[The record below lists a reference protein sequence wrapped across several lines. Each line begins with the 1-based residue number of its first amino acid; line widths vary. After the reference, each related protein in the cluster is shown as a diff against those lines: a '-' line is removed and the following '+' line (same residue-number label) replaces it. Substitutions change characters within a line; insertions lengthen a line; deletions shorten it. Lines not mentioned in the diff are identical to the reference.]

1 MRPCAR
7 LGCCVTGLNL
17 DVKRVSSKCKKFFHI
32 VVLLFE
38 HKSVTASDLL
48 LNLSHPLVNRRSH
61 LLGHVCAEVAE
72 PRFLGEDSGV

>member
-7 LGCCVTGLNL
+7 VGCCVTGLNL
-17 DVKRVSSKCKKFFHI
+17 DVKRVS
-32 VVLLFE
+32 
-38 HKSVTASDLL
+38 
-48 LNLSHPLVNRRSH
+48 NNRRSH